1 MADSKSLVR
10 LKAILKRKKEEL
22 HKKVADACDLLSAIQ
37 NGHEVEVL
45 PRAALTRE
53 PMLHK
58 EKYR

>member
-1 MADSKSLVR
+1 MADSKSLER
-10 LKAILKRKKEEL
+10 LKVVLNRKKVVL
-22 HKKVADACDLLSAIQ
+22 DKKVADACDLLSAIQ

-53 PMLHK
+53 PMLHE